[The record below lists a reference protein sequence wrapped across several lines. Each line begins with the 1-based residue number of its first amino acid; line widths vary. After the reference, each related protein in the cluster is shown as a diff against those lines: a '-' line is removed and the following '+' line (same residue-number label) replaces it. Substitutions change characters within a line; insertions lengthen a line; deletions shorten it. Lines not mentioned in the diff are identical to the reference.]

1 MLPDPF
7 TVIVA
12 FVPLSCPVALP
23 DTVRPFPHDAVK
35 VPSID
40 VDVCE
45 EISYWRLP
53 HVLAEGSDAELH
65 TPTID
70 GDVLPGVVGDEGVG
84 LDAGVDVVAPDVDVG
99 ERTLDACSK
108 PHAPTAVVATST
120 ARTERHRF
128 MGMLQT
134 CPGTHGLDVPPPD
147 DYRVTERFET

>member
-1 MLPDPF
+1 L
-7 TVIVA
+7 
-12 FVPLSCPVALP
+12 
-23 DTVRPFPHDAVK
+23 PHDAVN

-40 VDVCE
+40 VAVCD

-84 LDAGVDVVAPDVDVG
+84 LDAGADVVALDVDVG
-99 ERTLDACSK
+99 ERTLDACSN
-108 PHAPTAVVATST
+108 PQALMAVEATST

-134 CPGTHGLDVPPPD
+134 CPATHGFDVPTPD
-147 DYRVTERFET
+147 D